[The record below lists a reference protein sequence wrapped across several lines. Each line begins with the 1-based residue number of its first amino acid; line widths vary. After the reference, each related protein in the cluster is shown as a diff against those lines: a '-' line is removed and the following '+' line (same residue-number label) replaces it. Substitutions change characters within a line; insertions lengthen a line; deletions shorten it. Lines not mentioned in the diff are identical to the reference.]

1 MTAAMED
8 AAGSTDG
15 PTPGLRAPLAV
26 AGGHDVDLFV
36 RGEHAA
42 CERMFAD
49 AGWRRLL
56 LPGGEPP
63 GGPFPHLGFDRGK
76 GALQRVNMRTVPP
89 HARGVLARLRD
100 GRRPVP
106 ATGGLCVAFVGSD
119 GAGKSTVVQAVT
131 SWLSAH
137 LRVARVY
144 LGSGQ
149 GSSSLLRWPLLVA
162 HRLSASRLTGRRGAA
177 GAGADAS
184 GADESGADESG
195 AVPARRGLR
204 ERFRPLWALVLA
216 LEKRGKLRAVF
227 RARQRGAIVLCD
239 RWPQNE
245 ILGFNDGPLLGAW
258 QQSPS
263 RWRRALARWERVPY
277 RWAEMHPPDLV
288 VKLVASEAVALRRK
302 PDMSRA
308 EVARRIA
315 AVRALRFG
323 RPART
328 LVVDADAPLADVL
341 QIVESAIWEEL

>member
-8 AAGSTDG
+8 ATG
-15 PTPGLRAPLAV
+15 PKDSSLRELREMLA
-26 AGGHDVDLFV
+26 AGGTQDLDLLV
-36 RGEHAA
+36 AHGEFAA
-42 CERMFAD
+42 CERMLAD

-56 LPGGEPP
+56 PPGGEPP
-63 GGPFPHLGFDRGK
+63 GGPFAHLAFDRGQV
-76 GALQRVNMRTVPP
+76 ALRRVHTRTVPP
-89 HARGVLARLRD
+89 QNARNGLAR
-100 GRRPVP
+100 RRGGQRSVP

-131 SWLSAH
+131 DWLGAH

-149 GSSSLLRWPLLVA
+149 GSSSLLRWPLLLA
-162 HRLSASRLTGRRGAA
+162 HRLTASRTPKA
-177 GAGADAS
+177 GSTKDGAS
-184 GADESGADESG
+184 GAA
-195 AVPARRGLR
+195 PTRRGLR

-216 LEKRGKLRAVF
+216 LEKRSKLRAVF
-227 RARQRGAIVLCD
+227 RARQRGAIVICD

-277 RWAEMHPPDLV
+277 RWAELHPPDLV
-288 VKLVASEAVALRRK
+288 VKLVASEAVALHRK
-302 PDMSRA
+302 PDMTRA

-323 RPART
+323 CAPRT

-341 QIVESAIWEEL
+341 RIVESAIWEEL

>member
-1 MTAAMED
+1 MTDLMTGAMED

-15 PTPGLRAPLAV
+15 PTTELRAPLAV
-26 AGGHDVDLFV
+26 AGGHNVDLFV

-76 GALQRVNMRTVPP
+76 GALQRVNMRMAPP
-89 HARGVLARLRD
+89 YQRGVLARLRD

-119 GAGKSTVVQAVT
+119 GAGKSTVVRAVT
-131 SWLSAH
+131 DWLGRNV
-137 LRVARVY
+137 RVARVY
-144 LGSGQ
+144 LGSGR
-149 GSSSLLRWPLLVA
+149 GSSSLLRWPLLLA
-162 HRLSASRLTGRRGAA
+162 HRLTAA
-177 GAGADAS
+177 RTPKPDPPRDAPVE
-184 GADESGADESG
+184 A
-195 AVPARRGLR
+195 PAQRGLR

-216 LEKRGKLRAVF
+216 LEKRSKLRAVF

-245 ILGFNDGPLLGAW
+245 ILGFNDGPLLGSW
-258 QQSPS
+258 EQSPS

-288 VKLVASEAVALRRK
+288 VKLVASEDVALSRK
-302 PDMSRA
+302 PDMTRA
-308 EVARRIA
+308 EVARRIT
-315 AVRALRFG
+315 AVRALGFG
-323 RPART
+323 RCSRT
-328 LVVDADAPLADVL
+328 LVVDADAPLATVL
-341 QIVESAIWEEL
+341 QTVESAVWEEL

>member
-1 MTAAMED
+1 MTAAMEV
-8 AAGSTDG
+8 SPCPTDG
-15 PTPGLRAPLAV
+15 PPRALRERLEAASGQDLDLLV
-26 AGGHDVDLFV
+26 A
-36 RGEHAA
+36 RGQLAA
-42 CERMFAD
+42 CERLLAD

-56 LPGGEPP
+56 PPGGEQP
-63 GGPFPHLGFDRGK
+63 GGPFEYLGQGRGQ
-76 GALQRVNMRTVPP
+76 GALRRVRTRTAAPP
-89 HARGVLARLRD
+89 SAPGVLARLLAASLLRG

-131 SWLSAH
+131 DRLRAH

-149 GSSSLLRWPLLVA
+149 GSSSLLRWPLLLA
-162 HRLSASRLTGRRGAA
+162 HRLTARRGRADAGEDAA
-177 GAGADAS
+177 GGAPGS
-184 GADESGADESG
+184 SPIG
-195 AVPARRGLR
+195 RRGLR

-227 RARQRGAIVLCD
+227 RARQRGAVVVCD

-245 ILGFNDGPLLGAW
+245 IPGFNDGPLLGAW

-288 VKLVASEAVALRRK
+288 VKLIASEDVALRRK
-302 PDMSRA
+302 PDMARA
-308 EVARRIA
+308 EVARRIE

-323 RPART
+323 RAART

-341 QIVESAIWEEL
+341 QRVESAVWEEL